1 MDLDNK
7 FKSIRGF
14 EPISSKQMY
23 QIENI
28 GETKYL
34 MKKVL
39 MMENAGSR
47 IADFLI
53 SEFGDDIINK
63 SIVAV
68 CGQGNNG
75 GDAVVAIRH
84 LSGYILPK
92 IVPEKTPNLIV
103 VLLGRPNELKT
114 SEAHSNWNIVEKIDS
129 VSTLTLDS
137 STIEEIKNRI
147 MNSDI
152 ILDGIF
158 GTGIKGEINEPYS
171 TVIDLINSRKGNS
184 YILSVDIPTGLNP
197 DTGEKNE
204 KTIIA
209 DATVTFHRPKHG
221 HINNPS
227 VVGKLVVKKIGIPYE
242 TEIGVVV

>member
-1 MDLDNK
+1 
-7 FKSIRGF
+7 
-14 EPISSKQMY
+14 
-23 QIENI
+23 
-28 GETKYL
+28 
-34 MKKVL
+34 
-39 MMENAGSR
+39 
-47 IADFLI
+47 
-53 SEFGDDIINK
+53 
-63 SIVAV
+63 
-68 CGQGNNG
+68 
-75 GDAVVAIRH
+75 
-84 LSGYILPK
+84 
-92 IVPEKTPNLIV
+92 
-103 VLLGRPNELKT
+103 
-114 SEAHSNWNIVEKIDS
+114 
-129 VSTLTLDS
+129 
-137 STIEEIKNRI
+137 

-158 GTGIKGEINEPYS
+158 GTGIKGDINEPYS

-197 DTGEKNE
+197 DTGEKNK